1 LFNFRY
7 KKNKNL
13 HGYLFTYFGRKHIYL
28 PHAQTA
34 IYDSNV
40 KLFLKQGISHQLGRD
55 AVVRFECENS
65 TIVQTQFSVISSNI
79 SMIIMYYE
87 YMTTQYFGRFFLSI

>member
-13 HGYLFTYFGRKHIYL
+13 HHIYL

-34 IYDSNV
+34 FYDSNV

-65 TIVQTQFSVISSNI
+65 AIDVIINLKEIEDASVH
-79 SMIIMYYE
+79 Y
-87 YMTTQYFGRFFLSI
+87 